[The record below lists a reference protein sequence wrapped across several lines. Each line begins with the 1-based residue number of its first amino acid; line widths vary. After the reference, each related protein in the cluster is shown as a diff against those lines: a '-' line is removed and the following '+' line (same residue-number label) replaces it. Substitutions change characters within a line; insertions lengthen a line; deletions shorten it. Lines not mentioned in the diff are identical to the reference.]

1 MGDPAPSPSSRLQVL
16 FESAL
21 QDYEKQTGT
30 KLTEHPLARQL
41 ETCDS
46 VESVTAVIQG
56 QGRDFGEFKGS
67 EGKVSK
73 SLQRAVSVLYPLSI
87 SAVLGNAT
95 SLVRLVV
102 LMIDAASL
110 TLRFV
115 YSGSHLDKHY
125 LLVWA
130 SYLQYESSQPETPR
144 IRVATKVYQAF
155 KGVNTSYD
163 TLVDLLESIEHFLV
177 RLDIYTKIPPTAV
190 VTEIIVKIMVELL
203 STFALVTK
211 QIKEKRPS
219 ESIPSG
225 SSASWRLNAT

>member
-1 MGDPAPSPSSRLQVL
+1 MGDPGPSPSSRLQVL

-73 SLQRAVSVLYPLSI
+73 SLQRAVSVLYPLST

-102 LMIDAASL
+102 PMISAAS
-110 TLRFV
+110 
-115 YSGSHLDKHY
+115 
-125 LLVWA
+125 
-130 SYLQYESSQPETPR
+130 
-144 IRVATKVYQAF
+144 
-155 KGVNTSYD
+155 
-163 TLVDLLESIEHFLV
+163 
-177 RLDIYTKIPPTAV
+177 
-190 VTEIIVKIMVELL
+190 
-203 STFALVTK
+203 
-211 QIKEKRPS
+211 
-219 ESIPSG
+219 
-225 SSASWRLNAT
+225 

>member
-1 MGDPAPSPSSRLQVL
+1 MRNSFNYTTSTVVLSFSLAFKFLGPISSTCSMGDPGPSPSSRLQVL

-73 SLQRAVSVLYPLSI
+73 SLQRAVSVLYPLST

-102 LMIDAASL
+102 LMISAASL
-110 TLRFV
+110 TFVFSVAVLTWTSTICWSGHLTRSMSPLRLK
-115 YSGSHLDKHY
+115 SPY
-125 LLVWA
+125 LCC
-130 SYLQYESSQPETPR
+130 
-144 IRVATKVYQAF
+144 
-155 KGVNTSYD
+155 N
-163 TLVDLLESIEHFLV
+163 
-177 RLDIYTKIPPTAV
+177 
-190 VTEIIVKIMVELL
+190 
-203 STFALVTK
+203 
-211 QIKEKRPS
+211 
-219 ESIPSG
+219 
-225 SSASWRLNAT
+225 